1 MRYKQQKETLIGKLI
16 AAIAWVMM
24 IILLGISSLY
34 AVVEDMSVEGLL
46 AAGASIAAATLA
58 FLGLQV
64 LASVVDDGLTARKKA
79 QKKEPAS
86 AEAPERTMNQAVSA
100 PDHPAS
106 AKDSTE
112 PKAKP
117 VLFTAAGK
125 PYHSAA
131 QLEWKSTDHRYIC
144 LDVYGRPVA
153 CFFERFPCF
162 DSYDYLYEDRYYRW
176 YLIPCGENWTVVSTE
191 DDSEEICVRE
201 NLNAAEALAA
211 CRGPEKA
218 MHVLADIREMMR
230 QQA

>member
-64 LASVVDDGLTARKKA
+64 LASVVDDGLTSRKKA

-86 AEAPERTMNQAVSA
+86 AAAPEQTMNQAVSA

-106 AKDSTE
+106 AKTAPGPRPSRYSLPPQGSLITA
-112 PKAKP
+112 PRSWNGRAP
-117 VLFTAAGK
+117 ITGISVWTFTAAPSHASSSDSRASTATITSMRTGITDGISSRAEK
-125 PYHSAA
+125 TGPSFPQKTIATKSAYA
-131 QLEWKSTDHRYIC
+131 KT
-144 LDVYGRPVA
+144 
-153 CFFERFPCF
+153 
-162 DSYDYLYEDRYYRW
+162 
-176 YLIPCGENWTVVSTE
+176 
-191 DDSEEICVRE
+191 
-201 NLNAAEALAA
+201 
-211 CRGPEKA
+211 
-218 MHVLADIREMMR
+218 
-230 QQA
+230 

>member
-1 MRYKQQKETLIGKLI
+1 MRYKQQKDTWIGKAI
-16 AAIAWVMM
+16 AAVAWVMM
-24 IILLGISSLY
+24 VGLLCFGSLF

-64 LASVVDDGLTARKKA
+64 LASIVDDGLTARKKA

-86 AEAPERTMNQAVSA
+86 AETPEQTMNQAVSA
-100 PDHPAS
+100 PDHPVS
-106 AKDSTE
+106 AKESTA
-112 PKAKP
+112 PQTRPA
-117 VLFTAAGK
+117 LFTAAGK

-162 DSYDYLYEDRYYRW
+162 DSFDYLYEDRYYRW

-191 DDSEEICVRE
+191 DDSDEICVRE